1 MNELDW
7 QKIVKSQ
14 ILWVIIGFTIGLSVI
29 WWPMLNSN
37 GSWSGRLFNALFLYI
52 VDSIQYA
59 MAARG
64 FVGWIAFL
72 AIILVGMAA
81 ITGRN
86 LRSEPAEQAYKL
98 FTSFVIGWGLSRVI
112 IYFLLDMAFFRG
124 SIAILPF
131 MFGAVLLA
139 GVAGNLTINASKL
152 KAEITPT
159 IVIRKIPIITV
170 LLVSLILTLP
180 NLVDVAGLNPSPPE
194 RPTDGYGSA
203 DIPYEVLE
211 FSLTPDFPDNMTSWW
226 DDWAHEQEWN
236 VHVFVPV
243 GLTSES
249 VGVAVVLHGY
259 QGEKVEYYRDTMM
272 SLAGQGLVTI
282 FPQYVSDMDLSSIP
296 ADFELNY
303 TLGGSDHPQH
313 LPRYTMA
320 LYGVD
325 AGLDFI
331 NSDPSVSAVLGTTEL
346 NTDHLWIGGHSM
358 GVGTTFYVLSELL
371 GRGFGSQSLVV
382 DLEAPWIHATQ
393 ADLMGN
399 MSQLP
404 DHTLIHVVEYE
415 TDIVVEKC
423 IGRWQHARLT
433 ARDQSQPLAS
443 NQVLFLQVPS
453 DYHGFPRLIA
463 SHYLPS
469 GFVRDSLADHSYYPR
484 IEAQADFVASSA
496 VGDMASADAAK
507 SWFMN
512 EGEMTDLGS
521 WSDGTAVTPMKIEP
535 SPLELSDGDWD
546 ACPQP

>member
-29 WWPMLNSN
+29 WWPMLN
-37 GSWSGRLFNALFLYI
+37 GSTLFGALFFYI

-64 FVGWIAFL
+64 FVGWVAFL

-86 LRSEPAEQAYKL
+86 LRSEPAEAAYRL
-98 FTSFVIGWGLSRVI
+98 FTSFVIGWGLSRAL
-112 IYFLLDMAFFRG
+112 IYFLLDLAFFRG

-152 KAEITPT
+152 KGEITPSV
-159 IVIRKIPIITV
+159 VIRKIPILSV

-180 NLVDVAGLNPSPPE
+180 NLVAVAGLLPSPPE
-194 RPTDGYGSA
+194 RPTEGYGSA
-203 DIPYEVLE
+203 DMPYEVEE
-211 FSLTPDFPDNMTSWW
+211 FSLTPEYPDNMTSWW
-226 DDWAHEQEWN
+226 DDWANEQEWN
-236 VHVFVPV
+236 VHIFVPI

-259 QGEKVEYYRDTMM
+259 QGEKVEYYRDTML

-331 NSDPSVSAVLGTTEL
+331 NSDAGISEVLGTTEL

-371 GRGFGSQSLVV
+371 GRGFGSQSLVI

-393 ADLMGN
+393 EDLTGN

-404 DHTLIHVVEYE
+404 DHTLVHVVEYE
-415 TDIVVEKC
+415 TDIVVEEC

-433 ARDQSQPLAS
+433 ARDQSPPLPS

-453 DYHGFPRLIA
+453 DLRGFPKLMA

-469 GFVRDSLADHSYYPR
+469 EFVRDSLADHSYYPR
-484 IEAQADFVASSA
+484 IEAQSDFVASSA
-496 VGDMASADAAK
+496 FGDVVSADAAK

-521 WSDGTAVTPMKIEP
+521 WSDGVAVKPMKIVS
-535 SPLELSDGDWD
+535 SPLELTDGDWD

>member
-29 WWPMLNSN
+29 WWPMLN
-37 GSWSGRLFNALFLYI
+37 GSTLFGALFFYI

-64 FVGWIAFL
+64 FVGWVAFL

-86 LRSEPAEQAYKL
+86 LRSEPAEAAYRL
-98 FTSFVIGWGLSRVI
+98 FTSFVIGWGLSRAL
-112 IYFLLDMAFFRG
+112 IYFLLDLAFFRG

-152 KAEITPT
+152 KGEITPSV
-159 IVIRKIPIITV
+159 VIRKIPILSV

-180 NLVDVAGLNPSPPE
+180 NLVAVAGLLPSPPE
-194 RPTDGYGSA
+194 RPTEGYGSA
-203 DIPYEVLE
+203 DMPYEVEE
-211 FSLTPDFPDNMTSWW
+211 FSLTPEYPDNMTSWW
-226 DDWAHEQEWN
+226 DDWANEQEWN
-236 VHVFVPV
+236 VHIFVPI

-259 QGEKVEYYRDTMM
+259 QGEKVEYYRDTML

-331 NSDPSVSAVLGTTEL
+331 NSDAGISEVLGTTEL

-371 GRGFGSQSLVV
+371 GRGFGSQSLVI

-393 ADLMGN
+393 EDLTGN

-404 DHTLIHVVEYE
+404 DHTLVHVVEYE

-433 ARDQSQPLAS
+433 ARDQSPPLPS

-453 DYHGFPRLIA
+453 DLRGFPKLMA

-469 GFVRDSLADHSYYPR
+469 EFVRDSLADHSYYPR
-484 IEAQADFVASSA
+484 IEAQSDFVASSA
-496 VGDMASADAAK
+496 FGDVVSADAAK

-521 WSDGTAVTPMKIEP
+521 WSDGVAVKPMKIVS
-535 SPLELSDGDWD
+535 SPLELTDGDWD

>member
-1 MNELDW
+1 VNELDW
-7 QKIVKSQ
+7 EKIVKSQ
-14 ILWVIIGFTIGLSVI
+14 ILWVIIGFTVGLSVI
-29 WWPMLNSN
+29 WWPMLN
-37 GSWSGRLFNALFLYI
+37 GSSLFGALFVYI
-52 VDSIQYA
+52 VASIQYA

-64 FVGWIAFL
+64 FVGWVAFL

-98 FTSFVIGWGLSRVI
+98 FTSFVIGWGFSRAI
-112 IYFLLDMAFFRG
+112 IYFLLDSAFFRG

-152 KAEITPT
+152 KGEITPT
-159 IVIRKIPIITV
+159 TVIRKIPILTV
-170 LLVSLILTLP
+170 LLVSLVLTLP
-180 NLVDVAGLNPSPPE
+180 NLVAVAGLLPTPPE
-194 RPTDGYGSA
+194 RPTEGYGSA
-203 DIPYEVLE
+203 DSPYEVQE
-211 FSLTPDFPDNMTSWW
+211 FSLTPEYPKNMTGWW
-226 DDWAHEQEWN
+226 DDWAQEQEWK
-236 VHVFVPV
+236 VYVFVPV
-243 GLTSES
+243 GLESES
-249 VGVAVVLHGY
+249 AGVAVYLHGY
-259 QGEKVEYYRDTMM
+259 QGEKIEYYRDTMM

-320 LYGVD
+320 LYGVE

-331 NSDPSVSAVLGTTEL
+331 AADGGVNQVLGETKL
-346 NTDHLWIGGHSM
+346 DKNHMWIGGHSM
-358 GVGTTFYVLSELL
+358 GAGTTFYVMSELL
-371 GRGFGSQSLVV
+371 GRGFGSDSLVV

-393 ADLMGN
+393 VDLMGN

-415 TDIVVEKC
+415 DDFVVEKC

-433 ARDQSQPLAS
+433 ARDQSPPLPS

-453 DYHGFPRLIA
+453 DFNGFPRLMA

-484 IEAQADFVASSA
+484 LEAQSDFVASSA
-496 VGDMASADAAK
+496 FGDMVSADTAK
-507 SWFMN
+507 SWFMT

-521 WSDGTAVTPMKIEP
+521 WSDGVAVKPMTIVS
-535 SPLELSDGDWD
+535 SPLELTDENFD
-546 ACPQP
+546 ACPVP

>member
-1 MNELDW
+1 VNELDW

-29 WWPMLNSN
+29 WWPMLD
-37 GSWSGRLFNALFLYI
+37 GSSLYGALFFYI

-64 FVGWIAFL
+64 FVGWVAFL

-112 IYFLLDMAFFRG
+112 IYFLLDLVFFRG

-131 MFGAVLLA
+131 MFGTVLLA
-139 GVAGNLTINASKL
+139 GVAGNLTINYSNFKG
-152 KAEITPT
+152 EITPLV
-159 IVIRKIPIITV
+159 VIRKIPILSV
-170 LLVSLILTLP
+170 LLVSLFLTLP
-180 NLVDVAGLNPSPPE
+180 NLVAVAGLLPSPPE
-194 RPTDGYGSA
+194 RPIEGYGSA
-203 DIPYEVLE
+203 DMPYEVEE
-211 FSLTPDFPDNMTSWW
+211 FFLTPEYPDNMTSWW
-226 DDWAHEQEWN
+226 DDWANEQEWN
-236 VHVFVPV
+236 VHIFVPV

-259 QGEKVEYYRDTMM
+259 EGEKVEYYRDTML

-282 FPQYVSDMDLSSIP
+282 FPQYVSNMDLSSIP

-325 AGLDFI
+325 AGLEFI
-331 NSDPSVSAVLGTTEL
+331 NSDAGISEVLGTTKL

-393 ADLMGN
+393 EDLTGN

-404 DHTLIHVVEYE
+404 DHTLVHVVEYE
-415 TDIVVEKC
+415 DDFVVEKC

-433 ARDQSQPLAS
+433 ARDQSPPLPS

-453 DYHGFPRLIA
+453 DSRGFPKLMA

-469 GFVRDSLADHSYYPR
+469 EFVRDSLADHSYYPR

-496 VGDMASADAAK
+496 FGDVVSADAAK

-521 WSDGTAVTPMKIEP
+521 WSDGTAVKPMTIVS

>member
-29 WWPMLNSN
+29 WWPMLNGSN
-37 GSWSGRLFNALFLYI
+37 LFGALFFYI

-64 FVGWIAFL
+64 FVGWVAFL
-72 AIILVGMAA
+72 AIILVGMAG

-112 IYFLLDMAFFRG
+112 IYFLLDLAFFRG

-131 MFGAVLLA
+131 MFGTVLLA
-139 GVAGNLTINASKL
+139 GVAGNLTINSSNFKG
-152 KAEITPT
+152 EITPK
-159 IVIRKIPIITV
+159 IVIRKIPILSV

-180 NLVDVAGLNPSPPE
+180 NLVAVAGLLPSPPE
-194 RPTDGYGSA
+194 RPTEGYGSA
-203 DIPYEVLE
+203 DMPYEVQE

-226 DDWAHEQEWN
+226 DDWANEQEWN
-236 VHVFVPV
+236 VHIFVPV

-259 QGEKVEYYRDTMM
+259 EGEKVEYYRDTML

-325 AGLDFI
+325 AGLEFI
-331 NSDPSVSAVLGTTEL
+331 NSDTGISDVLGTTEL

-371 GRGFGSQSLVV
+371 GRGFGSQSLVI

-393 ADLMGN
+393 EDLTGN

-404 DHTLIHVVEYE
+404 DHTLVHVVEYE
-415 TDIVVEKC
+415 DDFVVEKC
-423 IGRWQHARLT
+423 IGRWQHAK
-433 ARDQSQPLAS
+433 SS
-443 NQVLFLQVPS
+443 
-453 DYHGFPRLIA
+453 
-463 SHYLPS
+463 
-469 GFVRDSLADHSYYPR
+469 SY
-484 IEAQADFVASSA
+484 S
-496 VGDMASADAAK
+496 
-507 SWFMN
+507 
-512 EGEMTDLGS
+512 T
-521 WSDGTAVTPMKIEP
+521 T
-535 SPLELSDGDWD
+535 
-546 ACPQP
+546 

>member
-29 WWPMLNSN
+29 WWPMLN
-37 GSWSGRLFNALFLYI
+37 GSTLFNALFIYI

-64 FVGWIAFL
+64 LVGWVAFL
-72 AIILVGMAA
+72 AIILVGIAG

-112 IYFLLDMAFFRG
+112 IYFLLDLAFFRG

-131 MFGAVLLA
+131 MFGTVLLA

-152 KAEITPT
+152 KGEITPSV
-159 IVIRKIPIITV
+159 VIRKIPILSV

-180 NLVDVAGLNPSPPE
+180 NLVAVAGLLPSPPE
-194 RPTDGYGSA
+194 RPTEGYGSA
-203 DIPYEVLE
+203 DMPYEVQE

-226 DDWAHEQEWN
+226 DDWANEQEWN
-236 VHVFVPV
+236 VHIFVPV

-259 QGEKVEYYRDTMM
+259 QGEKVEYYRDTML

-325 AGLDFI
+325 AGLEFI
-331 NSDPSVSAVLGTTEL
+331 NSDTGISDVLGTTEL

-393 ADLMGN
+393 EDLTGN

-404 DHTLIHVVEYE
+404 DHTLVHVVEYE
-415 TDIVVEKC
+415 DDIVVKKC

-433 ARDQSQPLAS
+433 ARDQSPPLPS

-453 DYHGFPRLIA
+453 DSRGFPKLMA

-469 GFVRDSLADHSYYPR
+469 EFVRDSLADHSYYPR

-496 VGDMASADAAK
+496 VGDMISADAAK

-512 EGEMTDLGS
+512 EGEMTDLGR
-521 WSDGTAVTPMKIEP
+521 WSNGVAVKPMKIVS

>member
-7 QKIVKSQ
+7 EKIVKSQ
-14 ILWVIIGFTIGLSVI
+14 TLWAIIGFTIGLSVI
-29 WWPMLNSN
+29 WWPMLN
-37 GSWSGRLFNALFLYI
+37 GSTLFNALFVYI
-52 VDSIQYA
+52 VASIQYA
-59 MAARG
+59 MAAREL
-64 FVGWIAFL
+64 VGWVAFI

-81 ITGRN
+81 MTGHN
-86 LRSEPAEQAYKL
+86 LRSEKAGQMYKL
-98 FTSFVIGWGLSRVI
+98 FTSFVIGWGFSRAI
-112 IYFLLDMAFFRG
+112 IYFLLDIAFFRG

-152 KAEITPT
+152 KDKITPT
-159 IVIRKIPIITV
+159 TVIRKIPIFTV
-170 LLVSLILTLP
+170 LLISLVLTLP
-180 NLVDVAGLNPSPPE
+180 NLAAVAGLLPSPPE
-194 RPTDGYGSA
+194 RPTYGYGSA
-203 DIPYEVLE
+203 DFPYEVEE
-211 FSLTPDFPDNMTSWW
+211 FFLTPEYPDNMTTWW
-226 DDWAHEQEWN
+226 DDWANEQEWN
-236 VHVFVPV
+236 VYVFVPV

-259 QGEKVEYYRDTMM
+259 EGEKVEYYRDTMM

-282 FPQYVSDMDLSSIP
+282 FPQYVSNMDLSSIS

-325 AGLDFI
+325 AGLEFI
-331 NSDPSVSAVLGTTEL
+331 NSDPSVSAVLGATEL
-346 NTDHLWIGGHSM
+346 NTNHLWIGGHSM

-393 ADLMGN
+393 EGLTGN

-404 DHTLIHVVEYE
+404 DHTLVHVVEYE
-415 TDIVVEKC
+415 DDIVVKKC

-433 ARDQSQPLAS
+433 DRDQSLPLPS

-453 DYHGFPRLIA
+453 DSRGFPKLMA

-469 GFVRDSLADHSYYPR
+469 EFVRDSLADHFYYPR
-484 IEAQADFVASSA
+484 LEAQADFIAASA
-496 VGDMASADAAK
+496 VGNMASADAAK

-521 WSDGTAVTPMKIEP
+521 WSDGVAVTPMTIVA

>member
-1 MNELDW
+1 VNELDW
-7 QKIVKSQ
+7 EKIVKSQ

-29 WWPMLNSN
+29 WWPMLNGNS
-37 GSWSGRLFNALFLYI
+37 SWNDRLFNALFVYI
-52 VDSIQYA
+52 VASIQYA

-64 FVGWIAFL
+64 LVGWIAFV

-86 LRSEPAEQAYKL
+86 LRSEKAGQAYKL
-98 FTSFVIGWGLSRVI
+98 FTSFVIGWGISRAI
-112 IYFLLDMAFFRG
+112 IYFLLDYAFFRG
-124 SIAILPF
+124 SIAVLPF

-139 GVAGNLTINASKL
+139 GVAGNLTINASKF
-152 KAEITPT
+152 KGEITPS
-159 IVIRKIPIITV
+159 IVIRKIPILTV

-180 NLVDVAGLNPSPPE
+180 NLDEVAGLNPSPPE
-194 RPTDGYGSA
+194 RPSEGYGSA
-203 DIPYEVLE
+203 DMPYEVEE

-226 DDWAHEQEWN
+226 DDRAHEQEWN

-282 FPQYVSDMDLSSIP
+282 FPQYVSDMDLSTIP

-303 TLGGSDHPQH
+303 TFGGSDHPQH

-325 AGLDFI
+325 AGLEFI
-331 NSDPSVSAVLGTTEL
+331 NSDAGISEVLGETEL
-346 NTDHLWIGGHSM
+346 NTSHMWIGGHSM

-393 ADLMGN
+393 EGLMGN

-404 DHTLIHVVEYE
+404 DHTLIHVVEYDD
-415 TDIVVEKC
+415 DIVVEKC

-433 ARDQSQPLAS
+433 ARDQSPPLPS
-443 NQVLFLQVPS
+443 TQVLFLQVPS

-484 IEAQADFVASSA
+484 LEAQSDFVASSA
-496 VGDMASADAAK
+496 FGDMVSADAAK

-521 WSDGTAVTPMKIEP
+521 WSDGVAVKPMTIVS
-535 SPLELSDGDWD
+535 SPLELTGGDWD

>member
-7 QKIVKSQ
+7 EKTVKSQ
-14 ILWVIIGFTIGLSVI
+14 TLWAIIGFTIGLSVI
-29 WWPMLNSN
+29 WWPMLN
-37 GSWSGRLFNALFLYI
+37 GSTLFNALFVYI
-52 VDSIQYA
+52 VASIQYA

-64 FVGWIAFL
+64 LVGWVAFI

-81 ITGRN
+81 MTGHN
-86 LRSEPAEQAYKL
+86 LRSEKAGQMYKL
-98 FTSFVIGWGLSRVI
+98 FTSFVIGWGFSRAI

-131 MFGAVLLA
+131 MFGTVLLA

-152 KAEITPT
+152 KGEITPT
-159 IVIRKIPIITV
+159 TVIQKIPIFTV
-170 LLVSLILTLP
+170 LLISLVLTLP
-180 NLVDVAGLNPSPPE
+180 NLVAVAGLLPSPPE
-194 RPTDGYGSA
+194 RPSDGYGSA
-203 DIPYEVLE
+203 DMPYEVEE
-211 FSLTPDFPDNMTSWW
+211 FFLTPEFPDNMTTWW
-226 DDWAHEQEWN
+226 DDWANEQEWN
-236 VHVFVPV
+236 VYVFVPV

-259 QGEKVEYYRDTMM
+259 EGEKVEYYRDTMM

-282 FPQYVSDMDLSSIP
+282 FPQYVSNMDLSSIS

-325 AGLDFI
+325 AGLEFI
-331 NSDPSVSAVLGTTEL
+331 NSDPSVSAVLGATEL
-346 NTDHLWIGGHSM
+346 NTNHLWIGGHSM
-358 GVGTTFYVLSELL
+358 GAGTTFFVLSELL
-371 GRGFGSQSLVV
+371 GRGFGSQSLVI

-393 ADLMGN
+393 EGLMGN

-404 DHTLIHVVEYE
+404 DHTLIHVVEYD

-469 GFVRDSLADHSYYPR
+469 GFVRESLADHSYYPR
-484 IEAQADFVASSA
+484 IEAQADFIAASA
-496 VGDMASADAAK
+496 VGNMASADAAK

-521 WSDGTAVTPMKIEP
+521 WSDGVAVKPMNIVS
-535 SPLELSDGDWD
+535 SPLELTDENLD

>member
-1 MNELDW
+1 VNELDW

-29 WWPMLNSN
+29 WWPMLNGSN
-37 GSWSGRLFNALFLYI
+37 LFDALFFYI

-64 FVGWIAFL
+64 FVGWVAFL
-72 AIILVGMAA
+72 AIILVGMAG

-112 IYFLLDMAFFRG
+112 IYFLLDLAFFRG

-131 MFGAVLLA
+131 MFGTVLLA
-139 GVAGNLTINASKL
+139 GVAGNLTINSSNFKG
-152 KAEITPT
+152 EITPK
-159 IVIRKIPIITV
+159 IVIRKIPILSV

-180 NLVDVAGLNPSPPE
+180 NLVAVAGLLPSPPE
-194 RPTDGYGSA
+194 RPTEGYGSA
-203 DIPYEVLE
+203 DMPYEVQE

-226 DDWAHEQEWN
+226 DDWANEQEWN
-236 VHVFVPV
+236 VHIFVPV

-259 QGEKVEYYRDTMM
+259 QGEKVEYYRDTML

-325 AGLDFI
+325 AGLEFI
-331 NSDPSVSAVLGTTEL
+331 NSDTGISDVLGTTEL

-371 GRGFGSQSLVV
+371 GRGFGSQSLVI

-393 ADLMGN
+393 EDLTGN

-404 DHTLIHVVEYE
+404 DHTLVHVVEYE

-433 ARDQSQPLAS
+433 ARDQSPPLPS
-443 NQVLFLQVPS
+443 NQVLFLQVPT
-453 DYHGFPRLIA
+453 DFHGFPKLMA

-469 GFVRDSLADHSYYPR
+469 EFVRDSLADHSYYPR

-496 VGDMASADAAK
+496 VGDMISADAAK

-521 WSDGTAVTPMKIEP
+521 WSDGVAVTPMRIVS

>member
-1 MNELDW
+1 VNELDW

-29 WWPMLNSN
+29 WWPMLN
-37 GSWSGRLFNALFLYI
+37 GSTLFNALFIYI

-64 FVGWIAFL
+64 LVGWVAFL
-72 AIILVGMAA
+72 AIILVGIAG

-98 FTSFVIGWGLSRVI
+98 FTSFVIGWGLSRAI
-112 IYFLLDMAFFRG
+112 IYFLLDLAFFRG

-131 MFGAVLLA
+131 MFGTVLLA
-139 GVAGNLTINASKL
+139 GVAGNLTINSSNFKG
-152 KAEITPT
+152 EITPSV
-159 IVIRKIPIITV
+159 VIRKIPILSV
-170 LLVSLILTLP
+170 LLISLILTLP
-180 NLVDVAGLNPSPPE
+180 NLVAVAGLLPSPPE
-194 RPTDGYGSA
+194 RPTEGYGSA
-203 DIPYEVLE
+203 DMPYEVQE

-226 DDWAHEQEWN
+226 DDWANEQEWN
-236 VHVFVPV
+236 VHIFVPV

-259 QGEKVEYYRDTMM
+259 QGEKVEYYRDTML

-325 AGLDFI
+325 AGLEFI
-331 NSDPSVSAVLGTTEL
+331 NSDTGISDVLGTTEL

-371 GRGFGSQSLVV
+371 GRGFGSQSLVI

-393 ADLMGN
+393 EDLTGN

-404 DHTLIHVVEYE
+404 DHTLVHVVEYE

-433 ARDQSQPLAS
+433 ARDQSPPLPS
-443 NQVLFLQVPS
+443 NQVLFLQVPT
-453 DYHGFPRLIA
+453 DFHGFPKLMA

-469 GFVRDSLADHSYYPR
+469 EFVRDSLADHSYYPR

-496 VGDMASADAAK
+496 VGDMISADAAK

-521 WSDGTAVTPMKIEP
+521 WSDGVAVTPMRIVS